1 MSKYLLIVE
10 SPAKSK
16 TIGKFLGKDYKID
29 ASMGHIR
36 DLPKSKLG
44 IDIEN
49 DFEPQ
54 YINIRGKAP
63 LIKKLKQEAAKSEKV
78 FLATDPDREGEAI
91 SWHLMNALKLDES
104 KTFRITFNEI
114 TKNAVTEAVTNAR
127 NINMDLVDA
136 QQTRRILDR
145 IVGYKISPLLW
156 KKVAKGLS
164 AGRVQSVALRLVCD
178 REEEIEHFVK
188 EEYWSLKAQLIKG
201 KAKTSFEAVLHGKNS
216 KKIKITNADE
226 MKDILKYIKK
236 QEFIVKAVKRGE
248 KHKNSLPPFIT
259 STLQQTAF
267 SKLNFTPSK
276 TMQIAQ
282 QLYEGI
288 DIQGE
293 GHVGL
298 ITYMRTDS
306 TRLSEEFKTDAK
318 TYINQK
324 YGNDYVSKTDPVYKS
339 KGRSQDAHEAVRIT
353 DVNKT
358 PNMLAESL
366 TKDQYKLY
374 KLIWERSVASQM
386 ASAVYSTHGVDI
398 DAGEYNFKATG
409 STIKF
414 DGFLKVYNF
423 EESEEAKNPIPE
435 LEQGEKVNLKTL
447 DEKQHFTEPPPRF
460 TEASLVKILEENGI
474 GRPSTY
480 AATIST
486 ILIRRYVTKEGKSL
500 IPTELGNIV
509 NGIMEN
515 HFENIVDVHFTAK
528 LERELD
534 EIADGKANWK
544 ETIREFYEGFSP
556 ILELAETTIGKIEI
570 KVEVTDIL
578 CEKCGK
584 NMVVKRGRFGDFLA
598 CPGFPE
604 CKNAKPI
611 KKEIGVKCPK
621 CNGEILEKKSK
632 KGILYYG
639 CEHNPECDFLTWN
652 KPLNEKCPE
661 CGDMLVEKGRKNK
674 AVVCNNS
681 KCEYKK

>member
-16 TIGKFLGKDYKID
+16 TIGKFLGKNYKID

-44 IDIEN
+44 IDIEH

-63 LIKKLKQEAAKSEKV
+63 LIKKLKQEAAKSEKI

-91 SWHLMNALKLDES
+91 SWHLINSLKLDES
-104 KTFRITFNEI
+104 KTYRITFNEI
-114 TKNAVTEAVTNAR
+114 TKTAVTEAVAHAR

-136 QQTRRILDR
+136 QQARRIIDR

-164 AGRVQSVALRLVCD
+164 AGRVQSVALRLICD

-188 EEYWSLKAQLIKG
+188 EEYWSLKANLIKG
-201 KAKTSFEAVLHGKNS
+201 KAKTSFEAVLHGKNN
-216 KKIKITNADE
+216 KKIKVTNLDE
-226 MKDILKYIKK
+226 MQDILKYVKK
-236 QEFIVKAVKRGE
+236 QKFVVKDVKRGE

-306 TRLSEEFKTDAK
+306 TRLSVEFKADAK
-318 TYINQK
+318 KYINDK
-324 YGNDYVSKTDPVYKS
+324 YGNEYVSKSDTVYKS

-358 PNMLAESL
+358 PNILVDSL
-366 TKDQYKLY
+366 SKDQYKLY

-386 ASAVYSTHGVDI
+386 ASAVYNTYSVDI
-398 DAGEYNFKATG
+398 DAGEYNFKSTG
-409 STIKF
+409 STLKF
-414 DGFLKVYNF
+414 EGFLKVYNF
-423 EESEEAKNPIPE
+423 EENEESKHSIPE
-435 LEQGEKVNLKTL
+435 LEKEEILTLKTL
-447 DEKQHFTEPPPRF
+447 EEKQHFTEPPPRF

-486 ILIRRYVTKEGKSL
+486 ILIRKYVTKEGKSL

-509 NGIMEN
+509 NTIMEN
-515 HFENIVDVHFTAK
+515 HFENIVDVKFTAK
-528 LERELD
+528 LEKELD

-556 ILELAETTIGKIEI
+556 ILELAEATIGKIEI
-570 KVEVTDIL
+570 KVEVTDII
-578 CEKCGK
+578 CEKCGR
-584 NMVVKRGRFGDFLA
+584 NMVIKRGRFGDFLA

-621 CNGEILEKKSK
+621 CGGEILEKKSK

-639 CEHNPECDFLTWN
+639 CEHNPECDFLSWN
-652 KPLNEKCPE
+652 KPLDEKCPE

-674 AVVCNNS
+674 TIVCNNG